1 MSAPSS
7 STSIGRAGSIRT
19 GIARDD
25 WLDAAALPHL
35 RDTVARSWVGRR
47 GGLRIGDFS
56 QRVRRD
62 AARVFAVRFRP
73 GADTALALAT
83 AVAFWFVYYL
93 GARTPSPL
101 AFLLFTVLGTGLL
114 CVILPAYYMLVI
126 RKEPLANLGITKRRW
141 VLALALSAFF
151 AAGSLPQL
159 LAVAANE
166 PDVDLTAHLLG
177 NGLVFWEPFFVYG
190 WLQLRFERA
199 FGIVPGIVL
208 AALCFA
214 GYHLGTFP
222 LAAVAGFIVVGL
234 LQGALFRAV
243 GANLLVVW
251 PLMATV
257 GSAIGTLQ
265 GGFVFGWDSV
275 PEAVALLIVQL
286 AAIAVFARWPGR
298 RTERSGAATP

>member
-1 MSAPSS
+1 M
-7 STSIGRAGSIRT
+7 SIGVRQG
-19 GIARDD
+19 
-25 WLDAAALPHL
+25 AAK
-35 RDTVARSWVGRR
+35 
-47 GGLRIGDFS
+47 IFE
-56 QRVRRD
+56 
-62 AARVFAVRFRP
+62 VRFRP

-83 AVAFWFVYYL
+83 AVAFGVVYYSSAHIESDL
-93 GARTPSPL
+93 LS
-101 AFLLFTVLGTGLL
+101 FLLFTVLGTGLL

-126 RKEPLANLGITKRRW
+126 RKEPLASLGITKRRW

-159 LAVAANE
+159 LTVAADQPE
-166 PDVDLTAHLLG
+166 VDLTAHLLG
-177 NGLVFWEPFFVYG
+177 NGLVFWEPFFIYG

-208 AALCFA
+208 ATLCFA

-222 LAAVAGFIVVGL
+222 LEAVAGFIVVGL

-251 PLMATV
+251 PLLATV

-265 GGFVFGWDSV
+265 GDFVFGWDSV
-275 PEAVALLIVQL
+275 PEAVALLVVQVT
-286 AAIAVFARWPGR
+286 AIAAFARVARAPSRADGR
-298 RTERSGAATP
+298 SDGSE